1 MKETYLDTY
10 KGLKVN
16 SSKPRKLA
24 TYKVILDR
32 IHREMSAL
40 QSYHSRITMVRLD
53 LHYPD
58 GHAHDNKLENS
69 IVSRYLR
76 IIKADLGSKNWG
88 RHKRFIHGW
97 VKEIGFEF
105 SGDICVSE
113 RLFEYGWIVAEV
125 TYYPSGKLR
134 TVEIGEDVTQNYE
147 WFENGDL
154 RRVMLCQN
162 DAFMLSLLFSRG
174 LLERLTLMR
183 DYFGRVPAVA
193 EPIIFPILQAKQELS
208 TFLCSAQFSLGGSG
222 VDAEVVKYLLIGDS
236 GRLVRSLHLDRVP
249 GSPQLFEYLSALHQL
264 TELKVDADKGNYG
277 DWSKWCAEVKL
288 FHAGCNVHLNGR
300 EISQASR

>member
-1 MKETYLDTY
+1 MIVK
-10 KGLKVN
+10 K
-16 SSKPRKLA
+16 
-24 TYKVILDR
+24 
-32 IHREMSAL
+32 MAL
-40 QSYHSRITMVRLD
+40 VER
-53 LHYPD
+53 D
-58 GHAHDNKLENS
+58 GTWTFRNALYSGAALEFLNGTL
-69 IVSRYLR
+69 VSGERFDCGRYIDAYR
-76 IIKADLGSKNWG
+76 SE
-88 RHKRFIHGW
+88 FISGGGVGGVESERDYTGEQFFW
-97 VKEIGFEF
+97 RGEAYNGFAYEF

-249 GSPQLFEYLSALHQL
+249 GSPQLFEYLSALHQI

-277 DWSKWCAEVKL
+277 DWSKWCAEFKL